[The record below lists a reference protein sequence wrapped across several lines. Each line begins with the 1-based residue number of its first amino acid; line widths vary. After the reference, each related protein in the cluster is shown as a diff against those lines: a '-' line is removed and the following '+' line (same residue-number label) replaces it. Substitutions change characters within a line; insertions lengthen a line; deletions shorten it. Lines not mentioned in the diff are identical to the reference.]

1 MRWPYTDTLPL
12 VLRSMHVGD
21 DFTKSIEAVLRKQ
34 IFDADGFR
42 LEQTQNSAP
51 PLRRTY
57 AQNSVSK
64 KRTVEATV
72 TWRSWQE
79 ALCFPPTTSSQ
90 MQRLLYFISV
100 QSITPDRGL
109 YESFN
114 AEDMC
119 DKAAANTFDSIDPLV
134 IIMVF
139 ESLRLY
145 QNNIKHLIDFSSKCL
160 QGINQKTRQALPVAG
175 QGAAALHSMLPA

>member
-79 ALCFPPTTSSQ
+79 ALCFPPHHEFADAAPT
-90 MQRLLYFISV
+90 LLY
-100 QSITPDRGL
+100 QC
-109 YESFN
+109 
-114 AEDMC
+114 AEHH
-119 DKAAANTFDSIDPLV
+119 S
-134 IIMVF
+134 
-139 ESLRLY
+139 
-145 QNNIKHLIDFSSKCL
+145 
-160 QGINQKTRQALPVAG
+160 RQRVVLK
-175 QGAAALHSMLPA
+175 L